1 MKQQIHIKIYASM
14 CGRNDFFLER
24 VRNTAESL
32 GLTYTLEKVTDEAE
46 IEAQGLQISC
56 LYAYCPGCKALH
68 ACISGKCTPAM
79 TVNGELK
86 CYNVPPDDDALREL
100 LAVYQ

>member
-1 MKQQIHIKIYASM
+1 MKKQIDIKIYASM

-24 VRNTAESL
+24 VRNTAEAL
-32 GLTYTLEKVTDEAE
+32 NLTYTLEKVTDEAE

-68 ACISGKCTPAM
+68 SCITEKCTPAM
-79 TVNGELK
+79 SVNGELIS
-86 CYNVPPDDDALREL
+86 YNVPPDDDTLREL
-100 LAVYQ
+100 LAIYQ